1 MIVEMRT
8 YTLALG
14 ATGRYFKLYGEAGLA
29 IQKRILGHLVGYYAV
44 EVGALNQVIHMW
56 AYDNMEERARRRA
69 ALWADKGWLA
79 YVAQV
84 GGLVTKQE
92 NQILTPA
99 PFFAVPAPV
108 A

>member
-14 ATGRYFKLYGEAGLA
+14 ATGRYFKLYAEKGLEV
-29 IQKRILGHLVGYYAV
+29 QKRILGHLVGYYAV
-44 EVGALNQVIHMW
+44 EVGELNRVVHLW
-56 AYDNMEERARRRA
+56 AYETLDERARRRA
-69 ALWADKGWLA
+69 ALWSDPEWLA
-79 YVAQV
+79 YVKEV
-84 GGLVTKQE
+84 GGLVTAQE

-99 PFFAVPAPV
+99 PVFQVPPA

>member
-14 ATGRYFKLYGEAGLA
+14 ATGRYFKLYGEKGLA
-29 IQKRILGHLVGYYAV
+29 VQKRILGHLVGYYAV
-44 EVGALNQVIHMW
+44 EVGALNQVVHLW
-56 AYDNMEERARRRA
+56 AYDSLDERATRRA
-69 ALWADKGWLA
+69 ALWADPEWLA
-79 YVAQV
+79 YVAEG

-92 NQILTPA
+92 NQILNPA
-99 PFFAVPAPV
+99 PFFEVPAP

>member
-14 ATGRYFKLYGEAGLA
+14 ATGRYFKLYGEKGLSV
-29 IQKRILGHLVGYYAV
+29 QKRILGHLVGYYGV
-44 EVGALNQVIHMW
+44 EVGPLNQVIHLW
-56 AYDNMEERARRRA
+56 AYDSLDERAKRRA
-69 ALWADKGWLA
+69 ALWADKEWLA
-79 YVAQV
+79 YVAEV
-84 GGLVTKQE
+84 GGLVVKQE

-99 PFFAVPAPV
+99 PFFEVPPA

>member
-14 ATGRYFKLYGEAGLA
+14 ATARYFKLYGDKGLA
-29 IQKRILGHLVGYYAV
+29 IQKHILGHLVGYYAV
-44 EVGALNQVIHMW
+44 EVGAVNQVIHMW
-56 AYDNMEERARRRA
+56 AYDSFEQRTKRRA
-69 ALWADKGWLA
+69 ALWADKDWLA
-79 YVAQV
+79 YVQEV
-84 GGLVTKQE
+84 GGLVAKQE

-99 PFFAVPAPV
+99 PFFNLPAP